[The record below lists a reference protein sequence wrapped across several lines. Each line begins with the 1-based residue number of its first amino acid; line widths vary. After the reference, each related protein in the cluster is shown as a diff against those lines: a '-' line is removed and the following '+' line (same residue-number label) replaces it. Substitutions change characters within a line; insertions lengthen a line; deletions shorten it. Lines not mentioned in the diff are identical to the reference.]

1 MNKKVIVFTTV
12 ILFFGLVFSPLSY
25 CIPSYFELKNS
36 NSSITAEDE
45 GDHFPC
51 GYECWWWHATLI
63 FENGEYWDATS
74 GFIYFMNK
82 TRNGYTTGISTHGI
96 RLTNRQTG
104 EFYDNPNQAVFPGF
118 LQTEKNMVNLTFL
131 NSSAQGLYP
140 DYHLYVEGKEHNI
153 KADLNFHAIS
163 LPCWLAKESLNCII
177 PWGFSGTGKAY
188 FVPVLEVE
196 GNVSINGTSFNV
208 TGIAYYEHDFV
219 YCNFENPFACY
230 SVRDFL
236 NATKLIR
243 SGARWLL
250 SQSFQNKFKQPFS
263 LYRSNDYLIGW
274 CWSWIIFDNGC
285 SLVFFRPTMFGVSAG
300 RVPIFLYFSKDGQ
313 NYWEIGNV
321 YWNNNLEVYLER
333 ADIYIP
339 INFEIATYRKDIEF
353 HITFNTTSE
362 MVELYTEDFDPNT
375 NGYSSIVLG
384 TVEGYYKD
392 YEDIVLLNGNFI
404 LQQSRWLFKFTK
416 HRSRSIEILLPP
428 HGFGIS
434 MKKISHRL
442 GFERFFKIQLRPT
455 LEFMFYVK
463 PAP

>member
-1 MNKKVIVFTTV
+1 MAFIIVLLFLGLTV
-12 ILFFGLVFSPLSY
+12 VPQSY
-25 CIPSYFELKNS
+25 
-36 NSSITAEDE
+36 SSSQSSEAKDDEPPITAEDE

-51 GYECWWWHATLI
+51 GYECWWWHAALT

-74 GFIYFMNK
+74 GFIYFMKK

-104 EFYDNPNQAVFPGF
+104 EFYDNPNRAVFPGV
-118 LQTEKNMVNLTFL
+118 LQTEKNKVNLTFH

-153 KADLNFHAIS
+153 TADLNFHAIS
-163 LPCWLAKESLNCII
+163 LPCWLAKESLNCIV
-177 PWGFSGTGKAY
+177 PWGFSGNGKAY
-188 FVPVLEVE
+188 FVPILEVE
-196 GNVSINGTSFNV
+196 GNVSINGTIYNV
-208 TGIAYYEHDFV
+208 TGVAYYEHDFV

-230 SVRDFL
+230 SVKEFL

-250 SQSFQNKFKQPFS
+250 SQSLQNKRKQPFS
-263 LYRSNDYLIGW
+263 LHRSNDYLIGW
-274 CWSWIIFDNGC
+274 CWSWVIFDNNC
-285 SLVFFRPTMFGVSAG
+285 SLVFFRPTLFGISAG

-313 NYWEIGNV
+313 NYSEIGNV

-339 INFEIATYRKDIEF
+339 LDFEIATYRKDVEF
-353 HITFNTTSE
+353 YITFNHTSE
-362 MVELYTEDFDPNT
+362 MVELYTEDFDPKT

-384 TVEGYYKD
+384 IAEGYFSD
-392 YEDIVLLNGNFI
+392 GEDNVSLNGSFI
-404 LQQSRWLFKFTK
+404 LQQSRWLYKLTK
-416 HRSRSIEILLPP
+416 HRSKSIEILLPP
-428 HGFGIS
+428 YGLGIS
-434 MKKISHRL
+434 IRKVSHRL
-442 GFERFFKIQLRPT
+442 GFERFFKFQLRPT
-455 LEFMFYVK
+455 FEFIFYIK